1 MTGEKPPLL
10 SEARLRE
17 AIAAL
22 PGLPP
27 LISGLLADLSH
38 ADDGLNFSVLAQ
50 RIAADQGLA
59 LRILRLANSSF
70 YGLSG
75 QVASID
81 DAIVIL
87 GLRSLHAMILNIAA
101 LRVITRPPC
110 AGFAALEF
118 WRHSIAVA
126 VAARAL
132 AVVCRKNPDIAF
144 TQGLLHDIGQLL
156 LASCFPDEYRQ
167 ALDDPSSERAVMRL
181 DSERALLGVE
191 HAQAG
196 AMLAAQWGLPPELV
210 AAIAQHHAPDSEAA
224 DLLHLADIL
233 AHALMDDDDAPIPR
247 LSAPAWQRLAL
258 DETRLLPVLAR
269 IEHDFEETCKALL
282 S

>member
-1 MTGEKPPLL
+1 MNGTPPLL
-10 SEARLRE
+10 TEARLRQ

-27 LISGLLADLSH
+27 LVCSLLAELEH
-38 ADDGLNFSVLAQ
+38 ADNLNFSVLSQ
-50 RIAADQGLA
+50 RICADQGLA
-59 LRILRLANSSF
+59 MRILRLANSSF

-75 QVASID
+75 RVASID

-87 GLRSLHAMILNIAA
+87 GLRTLYTLALNAAA
-101 LRVITRPPC
+101 LRAMTRPPC
-110 AGFAALEF
+110 AGFAEMDF

-132 AVVCRKNPDIAF
+132 AVACHRNPDVAF
-144 TQGLLHDIGQLL
+144 THGLLHDIGQLL

-167 ALDDPSSERAVMRL
+167 TLVGADERAVTRL
-181 DSERALLGVE
+181 ARERALLGVE

-196 AMLAAQWGLPPELV
+196 ALLAAQWGLPPDFV
-210 AAIAQHHAPDSEAA
+210 TAIAQHHAPESEAA

-233 AHALMDDDDAPIPR
+233 AHALMEDDTPIPP

-258 DETRLLPVLAR
+258 DEARLLPVLAR
-269 IEHDFEETCKALL
+269 IEHDYEETCKALL

>member
-1 MTGEKPPLL
+1 MSQTPPLL
-10 SEARLRE
+10 SEARLCQ

-27 LISGLLADLSH
+27 LVADLLAEMEH
-38 ADDGLNFSVLAQ
+38 AEGLNFSVLAQ
-50 RIAADQGLA
+50 RITADQGLA
-59 LRILRLANSSF
+59 LRVLRLANSSF

-75 QVASID
+75 RVASIE

-87 GLRSLHAMILNIAA
+87 GLRALYTLVLNAAAMRA
-101 LRVITRPPC
+101 ITRPPC
-110 AGFAALEF
+110 AGFNELAF

-132 AVVCRKNPDIAF
+132 ALACRKNPDIAF
-144 TQGLLHDIGQLL
+144 THGLLHDIGQLL

-167 ALDDPSSERAVMRL
+167 TLVCAHEHAATRL
-181 DSERALLGVE
+181 NDERALLGVE

-196 AMLAAQWGLPPELV
+196 ALLAAQWGLPPELV
-210 AAIAQHHAPDSEAA
+210 TAIAQHHAPESEAA

-233 AHALMDDDDAPIPR
+233 AHALLEDDTPIPP
-247 LSAPAWQRLAL
+247 LSPAAWQRLAL
-258 DETRLLPVLAR
+258 DETKLLPVLAR
-269 IEHDFEETCKALL
+269 IDHDFEETCKALL
-282 S
+282 VG